1 MKKKRVVP
9 MFLIPSIFLIYEND
23 IFILIVLKKEFEIA
37 LILLIICN
45 LQMEKIAQEQHKV
58 VVWNIGYMR
67 MEKQSH
73 YNL

>member
-1 MKKKRVVP
+1 MK
-9 MFLIPSIFLIYEND
+9 MIFFLLIF
-23 IFILIVLKKEFEIA
+23 LKKEFEIA
-37 LILLIICN
+37 FISLIICN